1 MSQGLWRSWILAII
15 WAPRARHYV
24 VIAKSYRGGRQSN
37 ASDASD
43 KELAEAVKDVH
54 VQSGKTDVGQLR
66 RWNMDNFVVGIA
78 TEANGKTI
86 LGPDEVAVLTDLGAL
101 LCGLYTYWIEK
112 EGGDFL
118 EDEY

>member
-1 MSQGLWRSWILAII
+1 MLPMQVIKNLLKLSKTCTY
-15 WAPRARHYV
+15 RA
-24 VIAKSYRGGRQSN
+24 AKRM
-37 ASDASD
+37 
-43 KELAEAVKDVH
+43 L
-54 VQSGKTDVGQLR
+54 
-66 RWNMDNFVVGIA
+66 DNFVVGIA